1 MVDELFCAVDCD
13 NMVLS
18 ICEVDGYLLSA
29 YISCLSS
36 KESIESFA
44 FIVSIV

>member
-13 NMVLS
+13 MVLS
-18 ICEVDGYLLSA
+18 ICEVDGYLLA
-29 YISCLSS
+29 AYYISCLSS

-44 FIVSIV
+44 L

>member
-13 NMVLS
+13 MVLS
-18 ICEVDGYLLSA
+18 ICEVDGYLLAA

-36 KESIESFA
+36 KESIW
-44 FIVSIV
+44 